1 MTAPSP
7 EKQFHNIE
15 PFFCDSS
22 RVLIVGSFPSP
33 RSRETGFFYG
43 HPSNRFWQVI
53 SYVSGYPVPH
63 DIPEKKELLTNT
75 GIALW
80 DMAAE
85 CVITGASDS
94 SIREVVFN
102 RIDTIVNSVPIEA
115 AVFNGNTSYSL
126 FRRSGICLRDDVAIF
141 HMPSTSAA
149 NASFGL
155 DRLISSWSEAIMP
168 YINRC

>member
-1 MTAPSP
+1 MTALSP

-15 PFFCDSS
+15 PFYCDSS
-22 RVLIVGSFPSP
+22 RLLIVGSFPSP
-33 RSRETGFFYG
+33 KSRETGFFYG

-53 SYVSGYPVPH
+53 SSVSGYPVPC
-63 DIPEKKELLTNT
+63 DIPQKKELLTNT

-94 SIREVVFN
+94 SIRDVIFN
-102 RIDTIVNSVPIEA
+102 PIDRIVDSVPIRA

-126 FRRSGICLRDDVAIF
+126 FRRSGISLRDDVAVF
-141 HMPSTSAA
+141 HLPSTSAA
-149 NASFGL
+149 NASFRL
-155 DRLISSWSEAIMP
+155 DKLISIWSEAIAP
-168 YINRC
+168 YINKI